1 MLRPH
6 NARVAIPA
14 EFNGV
19 DVQAARATEVSSV
32 PDEGSSLELSAVEA
46 EAEESPQIEWRKGFS
61 FPGVLASVPESREQ
75 VMEFVALH
83 CPDEGD
89 QIDLLV
95 AIQEALANAALHGC
109 KDDPAKRIHCTVTA
123 TANEI
128 KIAVR
133 DPGPGFDLGLAD
145 ADKYVATKLS
155 HGRGICLMRSLV
167 TEVTFAHHGAEIL
180 LRKRIGATK

>member
-1 MLRPH
+1 MVGNPT
-6 NARVAIPA
+6 
-14 EFNGV
+14 EFS
-19 DVQAARATEVSSV
+19 DADLQPRDATALQPVLTEA
-32 PDEGSSLELSAVEA
+32 SSLESSAVDDEGEDSA
-46 EAEESPQIEWRKGFS
+46 QLEWTKEFD
-61 FPGVLASVPESREQ
+61 FPGVLASVPECREQ

-109 KDDPAKRIHCTVTA
+109 KDDPAKRIHCTVTS
-123 TANEI
+123 TPKQIEI
-128 KIAVR
+128 TVR
-133 DPGPGFDLGLAD
+133 DPGPGFDLDLAD

-167 TEVTFAHHGAEIL
+167 TEVSFARHGAEIV
-180 LRKRIGATK
+180 LRKQLGESR